1 MLGFA
6 NSTRPTRNQNNG
18 WGDPAPTM
26 ARCVYRA
33 GRPRPT
39 IAVSKLVQKL
49 YTPNSPIDIFWE
61 LNYIVNDI
69 YSIFRKDLQI

>member
-1 MLGFA
+1 MWIA
-6 NSTRPTRNQNNG
+6 RPQREG
-18 WGDPAPTM
+18 SVRVGRPPAPTM

-49 YTPNSPIDIFWE
+49 YTPNTKLTGFDVF
-61 LNYIVNDI
+61 
-69 YSIFRKDLQI
+69 